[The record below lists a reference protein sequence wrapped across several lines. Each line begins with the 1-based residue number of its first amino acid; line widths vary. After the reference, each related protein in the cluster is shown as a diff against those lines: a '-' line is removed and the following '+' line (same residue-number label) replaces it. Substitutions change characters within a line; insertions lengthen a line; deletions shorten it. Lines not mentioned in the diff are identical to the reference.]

1 MIVARLQRAIVLFA
15 RFLAILALAIMFVIF
30 DDFGKNHR
38 VSKQFHKRRNC
49 MSAITTHILDISTG
63 FPARGVSVTLEQE
76 TSEGWKIIG
85 EGQTDNDGRVRDL
98 LASDSDLQ
106 IGKYR
111 LTFDTG
117 NYFSNQQREGFYPQ
131 VTVAFIVRNTAQ
143 HYHVPLLLSP
153 FGYSTY
159 RGS

>member
-1 MIVARLQRAIVLFA
+1 
-15 RFLAILALAIMFVIF
+15 
-30 DDFGKNHR
+30 
-38 VSKQFHKRRNC
+38 

-63 FPARGVSVTLEQE
+63 FPARGVLITLEQE

-85 EGQTDNDGRVRDL
+85 KGQTDNDGRLRDL
-98 LASDSDLQ
+98 IAPDEKL
-106 IGKYR
+106 IEGNYR
-111 LTFDTG
+111 LTFETG
-117 NYFSNQQREGFYPQ
+117 QYFKEQQTEAFYPQ
-131 VTVAFIVRNTAQ
+131 VNVTFIVRNPNQ